1 SPRPERCRRAV
12 KRFPAFDPPEYVD
25 WKPDPKLVKA
35 FRATIENDPERASIV
50 SALTPAAKLQL
61 YRGLLRARLHDV
73 ELKRW
78 LRTAVVSKAWLG
90 TGEEATPVGTVQ
102 EVARGADNV
111 GTRDRQAGA

>member
-1 SPRPERCRRAV
+1 M

-25 WKPDPKLVKA
+25 WKPDLKLVKA

-50 SALTPAAKLQL
+50 SALTPDAKLQL

-78 LRTAVVSKAWLG
+78 VHPAAKGWYSGLPKSAPGSSTSFTASWTRCRKS
-90 TGEEATPVGTVQ
+90 
-102 EVARGADNV
+102 ARSEDSV
-111 GTRDRQAGA
+111 